1 MSGTSTARSAPRAL
15 VQATWVLCASCEI
28 SFAFALVLL
37 VAASWSLWLEP
48 GAALRVVRMAMLQ
61 FGIPLLVAALAT
73 AAVAARRVA
82 RSTEVREASRVRERL
97 YFVATMMLTV
107 LVPSA
112 LLGTRTML
120 ALRPG
125 SMIVNAVEAFAWLLA
140 AWLLWGNIDDA
151 RRLALASADQPGDAC
166 PPERSMSSIL

>member
-1 MSGTSTARSAPRAL
+1 MYGTSTVRSAPRAL
-15 VQATWVLCASCEI
+15 AAAARILCASCRI
-28 SFAFALVLL
+28 SFVVALMLL
-37 VAASWSLWLEP
+37 AAASWSLWLAPGEP
-48 GAALRVVRMAMLQ
+48 LRVVRTAMLQ
-61 FGIPLLVAALAT
+61 VGIPLLAAALVAT
-73 AAVAARRVA
+73 AAAVRRVA
-82 RSTEVREASRVRERL
+82 RTTEAREASRLRERL

-140 AWLLWGNIDDA
+140 AWLLRGNIDDA
-151 RRLALASADQPGDAC
+151 RRLAVGSSDQPGDARA
-166 PPERSMSSIL
+166 PERSMSSIL